1 MLAPEIPAVTFGQT
15 CLAKVTDVADPDG
28 MSRVKL
34 LLLAYDR
41 FDSQD
46 GELWARVAT
55 PFAGAER
62 GAFFIP
68 DVGDEVLVSFVNGDP
83 RFPVVIGSL
92 WNGSDAPPETLGG
105 AGDQVDRWSI
115 VGKQGTRI
123 AIEEEQGGQ
132 ATIKMT
138 TPGGVSAE
146 ITDAGGGKIECL
158 AAGTTI
164 TIDPSGVTLDCPAR
178 VTVNGSQVN
187 VSAGLVQVDSGMA
200 TFSGVVQCS
209 TLIATTVVA
218 STYTPGA
225 GNVW

>member
-1 MLAPEIPAVTFGQT
+1 MLAPVIPATTFGQT
-15 CLAKVTDVADPDG
+15 CLAEVTDVADPDG
-28 MSRVKL
+28 LNRVKVKM
-34 LLLAYDR
+34 LAYDG
-41 FDSQD
+41 FDSQ
-46 GELWARVAT
+46 ESEHWARVAT
-55 PFAGAER
+55 PFAGADR

-68 DVGDEVLVSFVNGDP
+68 DVGDEVLVSFINGDP

-92 WNGSDAPPETLGG
+92 WNGNDEAPETLGG
-105 AGDQVDRWSI
+105 SGDSVDRWTI

-132 ATIKMT
+132 PTIKMT

-146 ITDAGGGKIECL
+146 FTDTGGGKIECV

-164 TIDPSGVTLDCPAR
+164 TVEPSGVTIDCPAT

-187 VSAGLVQVDSGMA
+187 VSAGLVSVDSGMA

-209 TLIATTVVA
+209 TLITNTVVS

>member
-1 MLAPEIPAVTFGQT
+1 
-15 CLAKVTDVADPDG
+15 
-28 MSRVKL
+28 
-34 LLLAYDR
+34 
-41 FDSQD
+41 
-46 GELWARVAT
+46 VAT

-123 AIEEEQGGQ
+123 AIEEEPGGRP
-132 ATIKMT
+132 TIKMT

-164 TIDPSGVTLDCPAR
+164 TVDPSGVTLDCPAR

-209 TLIATTVVA
+209 TLIANTVVS